1 MIRLLRTKYWD
12 FGEVSSGAPG
22 WTAIRELDD

>member
-1 MIRLLRTKYWD
+1 MIRLLRAKYWD
-12 FGEVSSGAPG
+12 YGEVSAGAPV

>member
-12 FGEVSSGAPG
+12 YGEVSSGAPG